1 MKETNGTTQY
11 TYKVVTRLT
20 NDRIDVNIYQ
30 SDMSP
35 RMMFLT
41 LDSIST
47 NFVPFENHSIN
58 INRDS
63 ILSVTHIVR

>member
-1 MKETNGTTQY
+1 MEETTQY
-11 TYKVVTRLT
+11 TYKVVIKVTNILT
-20 NDRIDVNIYQ
+20 EEHIYQ

-47 NFVPFENHSIN
+47 HFVPFENHSIN

-63 ILSVTHIVR
+63 ILSVTHIVK

>member
-1 MKETNGTTQY
+1 MEKTTQY

-20 NDRIDVNIYQ
+20 NDKTDINIYQ

-47 NFVPFENHSIN
+47 RFVPFENHSVN
-58 INRDS
+58 INKDS
-63 ILSVTHIVR
+63 ILSVTHLVR

>member
-47 NFVPFENHSIN
+47 HFVPFENHSIN